1 MINTR
6 DKINK
11 VVAKYLRLISNV
23 LDGDATIVQQ
33 EEIKDAL
40 DLLVHLNLELTM
52 FGNKEHK
59 DT

>member
-1 MINTR
+1 MNTR
-6 DKINK
+6 DKINT

-33 EEIKDAL
+33 EEIKDTL
-40 DLLVHLNLELTM
+40 DLLRSLNYELTM
-52 FGNKEHK
+52 FGNYEQK